1 MVTNYREEVVKDQ
14 QLQQARAEEMKEKTE
29 VLVEV
34 HKLEKEGGL
43 DRKKNCLYWMRL
55 MCRLGMN

>member
-1 MVTNYREEVVKDQ
+1 MKDQ

-43 DRKKNCLYWMRL
+43 DSKKSCLYSMRL
-55 MCRLGMN
+55 ICRLGMN